1 MLADR
6 TEAIQSGRPVDR
18 ESRGREVARLVLD
31 GAAGP
36 DRRLD
41 ERLGRRIAALAAMA
55 AAMHVGEA
63 TARRRSAVGDGEG
76 SAA

>member
-1 MLADR
+1 MLTDR

-18 ESRGREVARLVLD
+18 TSRGQGVASLALE

-36 DRRLD
+36 DLRID

-55 AAMHVGEA
+55 VSVHVGEA
-63 TARRRSAVGDGEG
+63 TARRRHPAGEGEG